1 SLPTRRSSDLI
12 IGDGALTG
20 GMAYEALNNIGH
32 SERRVIVV
40 LNDNGRSYAPTVSR
54 LIADNCG
61 DTCAFFRSLGLAYHG
76 PVDGH
81 DIAAMEEAFTAVRG
95 CDRPVVVHVLTHKG
109 HGYQPAEDDDEKRL
123 HDVSPFDRVTGS
135 LRARRSLTCTDAFA
149 RALVELGEQ
158 HPEVVALTAAMPT
171 STGVAPFAA
180 RFPDR

>member
-1 SLPTRRSSDLI
+1 HDLVENSHASTSLSYAYGLAVARDAAHDDAHVVAI

-20 GMAYEALNNIGH
+20 GMSYEALNNIGH
-32 SERRVIVV
+32 SERRVVVV

-81 DIAAMEEAFTAVRG
+81 DITAMEEAFTAVRG

-123 HDVSPFDRVTGS
+123 HDVSPFD
-135 LRARRSLTCTDAFA
+135 
-149 RALVELGEQ
+149 
-158 HPEVVALTAAMPT
+158 
-171 STGVAPFAA
+171 
-180 RFPDR
+180 